1 MIEHLFSNE
10 LHLDGIISSRVRTLS
25 KQGAKVVDVDGSY
38 LWRKQQQLKESG
50 VVVENVGLPSPPP
63 SGWITINETNY
74 KELAKDLPTVT
85 SGWKTILRFI

>member
-1 MIEHLFSNE
+1 M
-10 LHLDGIISSRVRTLS
+10 RTLS

>member
-1 MIEHLFSNE
+1 MIRHLVSSEFD
-10 LHLDGIISSRVRTLS
+10 LDGILSLRVRELS
-25 KQGAKVVDVDGSY
+25 KQGAKIVDVDGSY

-63 SGWITINETNY
+63 SGWVTINETNH

-85 SGWKTILRFI
+85 SGWKISTMH